1 MQVSQKSNF
10 PKRMRYYQG
19 MIDLNLIERGADY
32 NDLRKSYIIFICPF
46 DVFEKGLHKYTFEN
60 QCIEMPELKL
70 DDETRKIFLCAGGTA
85 DDVSDDMKDFLD
97 WLIGKQG
104 KSELVKALDNAVQK
118 ARNHEEWRL
127 EYMTL
132 LMRDQEMIRRGR
144 EEGRL
149 QEIFLSVQE
158 GDYSIERA
166 AQKAGM
172 DIQSVEKA
180 MVDAGYKIPECV

>member
-1 MQVSQKSNF
+1 
-10 PKRMRYYQG
+10 

-32 NDLRKSYIIFICPF
+32 NDLRKNYIIFICPF
-46 DVFEKGLHKYTFEN
+46 DV
-60 QCIEMPELKL
+60 
-70 DDETRKIFLCAGGTA
+70 
-85 DDVSDDMKDFLD
+85 
-97 WLIGKQG
+97 
-104 KSELVKALDNAVQK
+104 
-118 ARNHEEWRL
+118 EEWRL

>member
-1 MQVSQKSNF
+1 
-10 PKRMRYYQG
+10 
-19 MIDLNLIERGADY
+19 
-32 NDLRKSYIIFICPF
+32 
-46 DVFEKGLHKYTFEN
+46 
-60 QCIEMPELKL
+60 
-70 DDETRKIFLCAGGTA
+70 
-85 DDVSDDMKDFLD
+85 
-97 WLIGKQG
+97 
-104 KSELVKALDNAVQK
+104 
-118 ARNHEEWRL
+118 
-127 EYMTL
+127 MTL

-149 QEIFLSVQE
+149 QEIFVSVQE

>member
-1 MQVSQKSNF
+1 
-10 PKRMRYYQG
+10 

-32 NDLRKSYIIFICPF
+32 NDLRKNYIIFICPF
-46 DVFEKGLHKYTFEN
+46 DV
-60 QCIEMPELKL
+60 
-70 DDETRKIFLCAGGTA
+70 
-85 DDVSDDMKDFLD
+85 
-97 WLIGKQG
+97 
-104 KSELVKALDNAVQK
+104 
-118 ARNHEEWRL
+118 EEWRL

-132 LMRDQEMIRRGR
+132 LMRDPEMIRRGR

-180 MVDAGYKIPECV
+180 MVDAGYKIAECV